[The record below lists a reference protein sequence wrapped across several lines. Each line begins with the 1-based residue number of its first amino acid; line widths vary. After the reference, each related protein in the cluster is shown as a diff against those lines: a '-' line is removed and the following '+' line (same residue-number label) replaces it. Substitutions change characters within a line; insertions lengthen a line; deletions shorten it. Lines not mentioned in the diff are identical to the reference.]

1 MNRVVLV
8 GRITKDVKLSY
19 TQSNIAVASFT
30 VAVNRPYSNEDGN
43 KEADFIQCVA
53 WRKQAENME
62 KYVHKG
68 DMLGIDG
75 RISTRSYDTD
85 DGTKYV
91 TEVVCDNVTFLE
103 TKKEQVVTNE
113 DTEEYEEKKVEGTTE
128 EDLPF

>member
-91 TEVVCDNVTFLE
+91 TEVVCDSVTFLE
-103 TKKEQVVTNE
+103 TKKDQVVTNE
-113 DTEEYEEKKVEGTTE
+113 DTKEYEEKKVEGTTE

>member
-30 VAVNRPYSNEDGN
+30 IAVNRPYSNEDGN

-68 DMLGIDG
+68 NMLGIDG

-91 TEVVCDNVTFLE
+91 TEVVCDSVTFLE
-103 TKKEQVVTNE
+103 TKKDQVVTNE

>member
-30 VAVNRPYSNEDGN
+30 IAVNRPYSNEDGN

-91 TEVVCDNVTFLE
+91 TEVVCDSVTFLE
-103 TKKEQVVTNE
+103 TKKDQVVTNE

>member
-30 VAVNRPYSNEDGN
+30 IAVNRPYSNEDGN

-91 TEVVCDNVTFLE
+91 TEVVCDSVTFLE

>member
-30 VAVNRPYSNEDGN
+30 IAVNRPYSNEDGN

-68 DMLGIDG
+68 NMLGIDG

-91 TEVVCDNVTFLE
+91 TEVVCDSVTFLE